1 MIAEQGQ
8 LATEPEQLDDP
19 ESGWTWFL
27 MLVSFVLLTITIVAV
42 AVVFFSFQ
50 GREGRAKVIDRPAEQ
65 LSTLRSSQEALLQ
78 EYESYQ
84 VVPMG
89 GTEADAETKIR
100 IPIERAMELTV
111 STPPQP
117 QPQPQASAPA
127 GEEAP
132 LVMAEPGTGGEQR

>member
-8 LATEPEQLDDP
+8 LTTEPEQLDDP

-50 GREGRAKVIDRPAEQ
+50 GREVQAKVIDRPAEQ
-65 LSTLRSSQEALLQ
+65 LNALRSSQEALLQ

-111 STPPQP
+111 STPS
-117 QPQPQASAPA
+117 QPQASAPA
-127 GEEAP
+127 DEEAP